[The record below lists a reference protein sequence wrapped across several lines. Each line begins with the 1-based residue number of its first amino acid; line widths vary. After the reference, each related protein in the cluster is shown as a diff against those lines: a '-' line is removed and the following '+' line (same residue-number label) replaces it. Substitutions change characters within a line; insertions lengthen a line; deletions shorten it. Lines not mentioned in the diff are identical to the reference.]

1 MNKEIKSH
9 IKIGNKKASF
19 LYNLL
24 KKYSAGIILTGT
36 EVKAMRMSK
45 VSINE
50 AFCYFK
56 QNELYIKNMNI
67 SEYNYGTIH
76 NHPPNRE
83 RKLLLRKSEIN
94 QLMTKVKERGYTIVP
109 IELTINERGFIKL
122 EVSLAQGKKVFDKR
136 DAIKDRDNKRD
147 MDRIKKSYKIK

>member
-24 KKYSAGIILTGT
+24 KKYSSGIVLTGT
-36 EVKAMRMSK
+36 EVKAMRMGR

-50 AFCYFK
+50 AFCYFR

-67 SEYNYGTIH
+67 GEYTNGTYL
-76 NHPPNRE
+76 NHAPTRE

-94 QLMTKVKERGYTIVP
+94 QLLTKVKEKGYTIVP
-109 IELTINERGFIKL
+109 IELTINDRGFIKL
-122 EVSLAQGKKVFDKR
+122 EISIAQGKKVFDKR
-136 DAIKDRDNKRD
+136 NAIKDKDNKRD
-147 MDRIKKSYKIK
+147 MDRIKKNYKIK

>member
-1 MNKEIKSH
+1 MNKEIKAQ

-24 KKYSAGIILTGT
+24 KKYSSGIILTGT
-36 EVKAMRMSK
+36 EVKAMRMGR

-50 AFCYFK
+50 AFCYFR

-67 SEYNYGTIH
+67 GEYANGTYL
-76 NHPPNRE
+76 NHAPTRE
-83 RKLLLRKSEIN
+83 RKLLLRKSEII
-94 QLMTKVKERGYTIVP
+94 QLLTKVKEKGYTIVP

-122 EVSLAQGKKVFDKR
+122 EISLAQGKKVFDKR
-136 DAIKDRDNKRD
+136 NHIKDKDNKRE
-147 MDRIKKSYKIK
+147 MDRIKKNFKIK

>member
-24 KKYSAGIILTGT
+24 KKYSSGIVLTGT
-36 EVKAMRMSK
+36 EVKAMRMGR

-50 AFCYFK
+50 AFCYFR

-67 SEYNYGTIH
+67 GEYANGTYL
-76 NHPPNRE
+76 NHAPTRE

-94 QLMTKVKERGYTIVP
+94 QLLTKVKEKGYTIVP
-109 IELTINERGFIKL
+109 IELTINDRGFIKL
-122 EVSLAQGKKVFDKR
+122 EISIAQGKKVFDKR
-136 DAIKDRDNKRD
+136 NAIKEKDNKRD
-147 MDRIKKSYKIK
+147 MDRIKKNFKIK

>member
-1 MNKEIKSH
+1 MNKEIKSN
-9 IKIGNKKASF
+9 IKIGNKKSSF

-36 EVKAMRMSK
+36 EVKSMRMSK

-50 AFCYFK
+50 AFCYFRN
-56 QNELYIKNMNI
+56 NELFLKNMNI
-67 SEYNYGTIH
+67 SEYNWGTIH
-76 NHPPNRE
+76 NHAPSRE

-94 QLMTKVKERGYTIVP
+94 QLLNKVKEKGYTIVP
-109 IELTINERGFIKL
+109 IELTINDRGFVKL
-122 EVSLAQGKKVFDKR
+122 EISLAQGKKVFDKR
-136 DAIKDRDNKRD
+136 DSIKERDNKRD